1 MKLMLKVDSICT
13 FYGNVQALY
22 NVSIEVN
29 EGELITVI
37 GANGAGKTTL
47 LKSISGFLPPKEGKI
62 IFQGNDV
69 SKSKPNELV
78 KKGIVMVPEGR
89 EIFPHMTVHENLE
102 MGAFHRKDRKE
113 IQDDIEWIY
122 ELFPILKEKYKQKG
136 GDLSG
141 GQQQML
147 AIGRGLMAKPKLLL
161 LDEPSLGLAPII
173 VKEIFDIIVELNKQ
187 GTTIILVEQNA
198 NLALKIADRAY
209 VLETGHIEMEGPAKE
224 ILNDNR
230 VQELYLG
237 MRV

>member
-1 MKLMLKVDSICT
+1 MLTVDSICT
-13 FYGNVQALY
+13 FYGKVQALY
-22 NVSIEVN
+22 DISIQVN

-47 LKSISGFLPPKEGKI
+47 LKSISGLLSPQRGTIKFEGQDI
-62 IFQGNDV
+62 

-78 KKGIVMVPEGR
+78 KQGIVMVPEGR

-102 MGAFHRKDRKE
+102 MGAYLRKARQD
-113 IQDDIEWIY
+113 IQNDIEFIY
-122 ELFPILKEKYKQKG
+122 DMFPILKEKSRQKG

-147 AIGRGLMAKPKLLL
+147 AIGRGLMAKPRLLL

-173 VKEIFDIIVELNKQ
+173 VKEILDKIVELNKE

-198 NLALKIADRAY
+198 NLALKVADRAY
-209 VLETGHIEMEGPAKE
+209 VLETGHVELEGPAKE
-224 ILNDNR
+224 ILNDNKI
-230 VQELYLG
+230 QEVYLG

>member
-1 MKLMLKVDSICT
+1 MIQMLTVDSICT
-13 FYGNVQALY
+13 FYGKVQALY
-22 NVSIEVN
+22 DISIQVN

-47 LKSISGFLPPKEGKI
+47 LKSISGLLSPQRGTIKFEGQDI
-62 IFQGNDV
+62 

-78 KKGIVMVPEGR
+78 KQGIVMVPEGR

-102 MGAFHRKDRKE
+102 MGAYLRKARQD
-113 IQDDIEWIY
+113 IQNDIEFIY
-122 ELFPILKEKYKQKG
+122 DMFPILKEKSRQKG

-147 AIGRGLMAKPKLLL
+147 AIGRGLMAKPRLLL

-173 VKEIFDIIVELNKQ
+173 VKEILDKIVELNKE

-198 NLALKIADRAY
+198 NLALKVADRAY
-209 VLETGHIEMEGPAKE
+209 VLETGHVELEGPAKE
-224 ILNDNR
+224 ILNDNKI
-230 VQELYLG
+230 QEVYLG